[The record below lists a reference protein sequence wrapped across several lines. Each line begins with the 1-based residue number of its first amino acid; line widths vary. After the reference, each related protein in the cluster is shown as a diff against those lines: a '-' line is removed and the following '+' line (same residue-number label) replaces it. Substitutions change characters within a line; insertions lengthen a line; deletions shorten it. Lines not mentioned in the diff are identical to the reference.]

1 MEADFA
7 EKIRKQLEDKASRKK
22 DEETEML
29 RKLEQ
34 ASKKLQAQAA
44 DQAFRKNEEDEADV
58 KRKEAAFLRKCEEH
72 YAERLREMIHA
83 QELRKQAAGEKNA
96 AQQLPELREAEDNAE
111 CVRKRHEAEAY
122 VRAKK
127 KEEEHREADRL
138 RKIQEAEAQRKKDED
153 ETEMLRKL
161 KETEALKKMQTE
173 AADQARKQIE
183 AEEEAERLGKIQEAE
198 ELKKMQT
205 EAADQARKQSEAEA
219 RKQKEAEEEAERL
232 RKIQEAEA
240 LKKMQTEAADQARK
254 QIEAEAFKKM
264 QAEAADQEAERLR
277 KIQEAEAYLKKM
289 QAEAA
294 DQARKQ
300 KEAEEEA
307 ERLRKIQE
315 AEALKKMQAEA
326 ADQEEAEGLRKL
338 KEAEV
343 SLMMKKLE
351 ELRRQRQE
359 LERLA
364 MSPSPTEDKGSDFKE
379 AALSPANLMGQ
390 RSGKEEADAN
400 AKDPMPQEDQDL
412 ILLGWGK
419 TTQVKVEEQQP
430 AMPAAK
436 KDAPKA
442 PATEEYNHRKASMAL
457 LRLRRNPNHLKEL
470 PESLRDLVEND
481 DAGARKLLQQ
491 HGGNLD
497 SMVQEAK
504 HSIVKETQ
512 EVDKETTDQ
521 LTEFQVLQMYGPVK
535 GAEVIREKTE
545 RGETVEDKNLKGNT
559 LFLIANDKLEI
570 NNKTAKRHEWS
581 SATGN
586 QTDKNMASS
595 STKSAAAPSPTTPA
609 PAEAAAVEV
618 EPKPKPKNK
627 AKQPKAMA
635 CTTPLERAE
644 SLSNEA
650 LKCKTEASKLSTQL
664 KSLNY
669 AKDLVTE
676 LNTFI
681 VGFDELY
688 VAIRKLIQAKVNEEA
703 PYLPHVKKFVETQK
717 SFQLAKTSATA
728 MARGVKTKAS
738 AKKGAK
744 KTTAGEQAA

>member
-1 MEADFA
+1 
-7 EKIRKQLEDKASRKK
+7 
-22 DEETEML
+22 
-29 RKLEQ
+29 
-34 ASKKLQAQAA
+34 
-44 DQAFRKNEEDEADV
+44 
-58 KRKEAAFLRKCEEH
+58 
-72 YAERLREMIHA
+72 
-83 QELRKQAAGEKNA
+83 
-96 AQQLPELREAEDNAE
+96 
-111 CVRKRHEAEAY
+111 
-122 VRAKK
+122 
-127 KEEEHREADRL
+127 
-138 RKIQEAEAQRKKDED
+138 
-153 ETEMLRKL
+153 
-161 KETEALKKMQTE
+161 
-173 AADQARKQIE
+173 
-183 AEEEAERLGKIQEAE
+183 
-198 ELKKMQT
+198 
-205 EAADQARKQSEAEA
+205 
-219 RKQKEAEEEAERL
+219 
-232 RKIQEAEA
+232 
-240 LKKMQTEAADQARK
+240 
-254 QIEAEAFKKM
+254 
-264 QAEAADQEAERLR
+264 
-277 KIQEAEAYLKKM
+277 
-289 QAEAA
+289 
-294 DQARKQ
+294 
-300 KEAEEEA
+300 
-307 ERLRKIQE
+307 
-315 AEALKKMQAEA
+315 
-326 ADQEEAEGLRKL
+326 
-338 KEAEV
+338 
-343 SLMMKKLE
+343 MMKKLE

-430 AMPAAK
+430 ATPAAK

-457 LRLRRNPNHLKEL
+457 LRLRRNPNRLKEL

-586 QTDKNMASS
+586 QTDKNTASS

-650 LKCKTEASKLSTQL
+650 LKAKGEASKLSTQL

-669 AKDLVTE
+669 AKDLVKE
-676 LNTFI
+676 LDTFI

-688 VAIRKLIQAKVNEEA
+688 VAIAKLIQAKVNEEA

>member
-1 MEADFA
+1 
-7 EKIRKQLEDKASRKK
+7 
-22 DEETEML
+22 
-29 RKLEQ
+29 
-34 ASKKLQAQAA
+34 
-44 DQAFRKNEEDEADV
+44 
-58 KRKEAAFLRKCEEH
+58 
-72 YAERLREMIHA
+72 
-83 QELRKQAAGEKNA
+83 
-96 AQQLPELREAEDNAE
+96 
-111 CVRKRHEAEAY
+111 
-122 VRAKK
+122 
-127 KEEEHREADRL
+127 
-138 RKIQEAEAQRKKDED
+138 
-153 ETEMLRKL
+153 
-161 KETEALKKMQTE
+161 
-173 AADQARKQIE
+173 
-183 AEEEAERLGKIQEAE
+183 
-198 ELKKMQT
+198 
-205 EAADQARKQSEAEA
+205 
-219 RKQKEAEEEAERL
+219 
-232 RKIQEAEA
+232 
-240 LKKMQTEAADQARK
+240 
-254 QIEAEAFKKM
+254 
-264 QAEAADQEAERLR
+264 
-277 KIQEAEAYLKKM
+277 
-289 QAEAA
+289 
-294 DQARKQ
+294 
-300 KEAEEEA
+300 
-307 ERLRKIQE
+307 
-315 AEALKKMQAEA
+315 
-326 ADQEEAEGLRKL
+326 
-338 KEAEV
+338 
-343 SLMMKKLE
+343 
-351 ELRRQRQE
+351 
-359 LERLA
+359 
-364 MSPSPTEDKGSDFKE
+364 
-379 AALSPANLMGQ
+379 
-390 RSGKEEADAN
+390 
-400 AKDPMPQEDQDL
+400 
-412 ILLGWGK
+412 
-419 TTQVKVEEQQP
+419 
-430 AMPAAK
+430 
-436 KDAPKA
+436 
-442 PATEEYNHRKASMAL
+442 
-457 LRLRRNPNHLKEL
+457 
-470 PESLRDLVEND
+470 
-481 DAGARKLLQQ
+481 
-491 HGGNLD
+491 
-497 SMVQEAK
+497 
-504 HSIVKETQ
+504 
-512 EVDKETTDQ
+512 
-521 LTEFQVLQMYGPVK
+521 MYGPVK